1 MAKDIKKEVK
11 KTYSLR
17 EKGRRGKTSS
27 IGGTYKDRESTQRY
41 QKAKKSFERKY
52 KDDRTTKVKPMVAET
67 FDYVANLNKVN
78 IYLYDYTNDLMKI
91 YIKHSDKMEK
101 FFLTA
106 IKKLQTENSGEE
118 IIKKYKEAE
127 NKVLRTF
134 KKAYEQEN
142 MSDAEFLSFIQD
154 TTNVTKNELVN
165 QVAKIKE
172 VFDAELGKQ
181 LFTEEQVEA
190 KVKEI
195 ISKEKAPAKSKAK
208 PAEYNAKNLIL
219 FLVCCFG
226 GWFGIHRFIQGKIIT
241 GLIFALSGGVF
252 GVGVFLDCLVLGID
266 AIKDAKKYMKEKEKT
281 NG

>member
-1 MAKDIKKEVK
+1 MEVYRFKCKCCGATRYKKPSKNIYECLYCHEQVEVYKKEE
-11 KTYSLR
+11 
-17 EKGRRGKTSS
+17 EKPAA
-27 IGGTYKDRESTQRY
+27 Q
-41 QKAKKSFERKY
+41 
-52 KDDRTTKVKPMVAET
+52 
-67 FDYVANLNKVN
+67 
-78 IYLYDYTNDLMKI
+78 
-91 YIKHSDKMEK
+91 
-101 FFLTA
+101 
-106 IKKLQTENSGEE
+106 
-118 IIKKYKEAE
+118 
-127 NKVLRTF
+127 VL
-134 KKAYEQEN
+134 
-142 MSDAEFLSFIQD
+142 
-154 TTNVTKNELVN
+154 
-165 QVAKIKE
+165 
-172 VFDAELGKQ
+172 
-181 LFTEEQVEA
+181 TEEQVEA